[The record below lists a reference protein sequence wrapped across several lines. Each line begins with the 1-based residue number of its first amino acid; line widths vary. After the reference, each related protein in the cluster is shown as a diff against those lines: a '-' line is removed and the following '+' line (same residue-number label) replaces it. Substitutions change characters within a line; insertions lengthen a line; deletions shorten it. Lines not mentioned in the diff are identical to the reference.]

1 MILMDFDNLR
11 SIAVL
16 VLTILL
22 AGTYLLTSRRHSP
35 PKQGVPPPQV
45 PYYLPFGFGILW
57 EAIKVVQLSKP
68 R

>member
-1 MILMDFDNLR
+1 MFSMDFDNVR

-22 AGTYLLTSRRHSP
+22 AATYLLTSRRRA
-35 PKQGVPPPQV
+35 PKLGVPPPQV